1 MPENKDRSQ
10 LTNENIEKENVEK
23 IESFEDPRLDLPENL
38 LRGIYSYG
46 FEKPSPI
53 QQQAILPIISNNNR
67 DVIGQAQSGT
77 GKTGTFVIS
86 MLKLINFEEIRPQGA
101 IIVPTRELAI
111 QIQKVI
117 EGIGEYCK
125 VKVCC
130 CIGGQNVRPDIELLQ
145 KGVHIVVGTPGR
157 LYHMIKDKYFKLDS
171 IKLLI
176 IDEVD
181 QMLAQGFKEQ
191 LYEIFQM
198 GFPLDMKIGL
208 FSATLKDDT
217 LSIAEKFMK
226 KPVIIEVKK
235 EEVNLEGI
243 KQYYIDV
250 VKEEHKFGTLIDLY
264 KCISLNLVIIYC
276 NNKTKLMKLAD
287 ELISIKKEIDISFGV
302 IHGDIEQEER
312 NKIMNQF
319 KLGNYRMLLS
329 TDLLARGIDIQQLS
343 LVINYDIPINRENY
357 MHRIG
362 RTGRYGRKGVAL
374 NFITERD
381 TYAVKDIEEF
391 YHIHIQQLP
400 DQIDQIFT

>member
-1 MPENKDRSQ
+1 
-10 LTNENIEKENVEK
+10 
-23 IESFEDPRLDLPENL
+23 
-38 LRGIYSYG
+38 
-46 FEKPSPI
+46 
-53 QQQAILPIISNNNR
+53 
-67 DVIGQAQSGT
+67 
-77 GKTGTFVIS
+77 
-86 MLKLINFEEIRPQGA
+86 
-101 IIVPTRELAI
+101 
-111 QIQKVI
+111 
-117 EGIGEYCK
+117 
-125 VKVCC
+125 
-130 CIGGQNVRPDIELLQ
+130 
-145 KGVHIVVGTPGR
+145 
-157 LYHMIKDKYFKLDS
+157 
-171 IKLLI
+171 
-176 IDEVD
+176 
-181 QMLAQGFKEQ
+181 
-191 LYEIFQM
+191 M

-276 NNKTKLMKLAD
+276 NNKQKLMKLAD

-381 TYAVKDIEEF
+381 AYAVKDIEEF

>member
-1 MPENKDRSQ
+1 MSKMPENENHSQ
-10 LTNENIEKENVEK
+10 LANDNVEK
-23 IESFEDPRLDLPENL
+23 IESFEDPRLDLSENL

-53 QQQAILPIISNNNR
+53 QQQAIYPLILDNNR

-86 MLKLINFEEIRPQGA
+86 ILKLINFDDIYPQA
-101 IIVPTRELAI
+101 VIIVPTRELAI
-111 QIQKVI
+111 QIQNVI
-117 EGIGEYCK
+117 IGIGEYCK

-130 CIGGQNVRPDIELLQ
+130 CIGGQNVQADIELLQ
-145 KGVHIVVGTPGR
+145 KGVHVVVGTPGR
-157 LYHMIKDKYFKLDS
+157 IYHMIKDTYFKLNR

-181 QMLAQGFKEQ
+181 QMLDRGFKDQ
-191 LYEIFQM
+191 LYEIFQL
-198 GFPLDMKIGL
+198 GFPLNVKIGL
-208 FSATLKDDT
+208 FSATLKEDT
-217 LSIAEKFMK
+217 LSITKKFMK
-226 KPVIIEVKK
+226 NPVIIEVKK

-243 KQYYIDV
+243 KQYYINVGKD
-250 VKEEHKFGTLIDLY
+250 EHKFSTLIDLY

-276 NNKTKLMKLAD
+276 NNKQKLMKLAD

-302 IHGDIEQEER
+302 IHGDMDQDER

-319 KLGNYRMLLS
+319 KSGNYRILLS

-374 NFITERD
+374 NFITDRD
-381 TYAVKDIEEF
+381 GFAVKDIEEF
-391 YHIHIQQLP
+391 YHIHIQELP
-400 DQIDQIFT
+400 DQIEQIFM